1 MNPHTTAA
9 HRVIATAALI
19 NAALLVTALV
29 ALQRGSPW
37 VPQFV
42 LEDGLVEWLQFLCFA
57 VLSVFLAFLAV
68 DRWLRQPRL
77 GFEAVVLAG
86 LSVVV
91 GLAALEE
98 VSWFQRV
105 LQLDTPAFFQQHNRQ
120 GELNLHNLALGDS
133 SVNKLILV
141 KLIFVIGV
149 AHNLVLPWLARRRP
163 ALRRFVES
171 CGLYLPPLWAG
182 VCYLVLVV
190 LSQALTDHPR
200 RGELSEAFGA
210 THYLA
215 TVLAAY
221 GLGLGRDR
229 PAVFEDPQAVAKLAS
244 VFALFMGFLVFVAW
258 LLGSGYQAL
267 AKAG

>member
-1 MNPHTTAA
+1 MNSHTSAA
-9 HRVIATAALI
+9 HRVLATALLLNALVLV
-19 NAALLVTALV
+19 AALLALH
-29 ALQRGSPW
+29 RGSPW
-37 VPQFV
+37 VSQFV

-68 DRWLRQPRL
+68 DRWLQQPRL
-77 GFEAVVLAG
+77 ALEACVLVG

-98 VSWFQRV
+98 ISWFQRV
-105 LQLDTPAFFQQHNRQ
+105 LRLESPAFFQEHNRQ

-141 KLIFVIGV
+141 KLIFIVGV
-149 AHNLVLPWLARRRP
+149 LHNLVLPLLARRWPR
-163 ALRRFVES
+163 LRSLVEA

-182 VCYLVLVV
+182 AGYLLLVV

-229 PAVFEDPQAVAKLAS
+229 PAVFEDPQAAAKLAS
-244 VFALFMGFLVFVAW
+244 VFALFMVFLVFVAW

-267 AKAG
+267 PKAG